1 MLKFKGRPFATAV
14 FKLAM
19 VETLLNTGKE
29 NIQIR
34 WDPDEPVKTESIGYE
49 LLMEMREALLELEA
63 RFTLKAIERMIKLIE
78 DGKCTTDHLLR
89 EVRAIEG
96 RLRDELEETH
106 LFVVSADSAKY
117 LDESKPLFGD
127 DVSDKFPSA
136 SYDIEEAGKCLAL
149 RRSTA
154 CVTHLM
160 RALEVSLTV
169 LGTKFG
175 VGTAHANWHNIID
188 QIESKIS
195 AMNSQ
200 SHGANWKDEQAFY
213 SAGAVHFRMLKDG
226 WRNYA
231 MHVREKYTEEQAED
245 IYRSTRSFM
254 RHLCQRLSEER
265 ETS

>member
-1 MLKFKGRPFATAV
+1 MLKFKGRPFTTAV

-19 VETLLNTGKE
+19 VETLLNTAKH
-29 NIQIR
+29 NIQIN
-34 WDPDEPVKTESIGYE
+34 WDPKETVKTDSIGYE
-49 LLMEMREALLELEA
+49 LLREMRDAVLELDA
-63 RFTLKAIERMIKLIE
+63 RFTLKAIARMIKRIE
-78 DGKCTTDHLLR
+78 EGKCTSDDLLR
-89 EVRAIEG
+89 EVRAIDG

-127 DVSDKFPSA
+127 EVSAKFPSA

-160 RALEVSLTV
+160 RALEVALAA
-169 LGTKFG
+169 LGKQFG
-175 VGTAHANWHNIID
+175 VSTDHTNWHNIID
-188 QIESKIS
+188 QIESKIK

-200 SHGANWKDEQAFY
+200 SHGAGWKDEQAFY

-231 MHVREKYTEEQAED
+231 MHVREKYTEEQADD

-254 RHLCQRLSEER
+254 RHLCQRLSEE
-265 ETS
+265 TVFS